1 MHTELNWTKEH
12 RSLRAPILINDDLRA
27 ALECDGV
34 TLEAAFITAD
44 EPRATVFVCRVDMPP
59 TSAMVA
65 PTPVVKFSSR
75 EHAIP
80 VAERLRLATPRHY
93 RENYENDAEGIHDE
107 REATYPKDMSES
119 IASSLRS
126 DLGTPVDVSPLK
138 AEAIYAAD
146 GFWMFCTA
154 VKPNSDGEL
163 RQMRDRFARESVTM
177 IASPADFAQ
186 ELGAAFAA
194 HASWSDVK
202 LSVVDL
208 IARHARPPEMGDKV
222 VWVYHGRVH
231 YRDDS
236 EALVESFPLS
246 HRVAAMS
253 FIKREQYERQHEYR
267 FTVHMNGTA
276 VEETLCVPI
285 TSALRGCAVGY
296 ALT

>member
-1 MHTELNWTKEH
+1 M
-12 RSLRAPILINDDLRA
+12 
-27 ALECDGV
+27 
-34 TLEAAFITAD
+34 TLEVAFSKTD
-44 EPRATVFVCRVDMPP
+44 EPRATVFVFRVDMPP
-59 TSAMVA
+59 TSATVA
-65 PTPVVKFSSR
+65 PTPVVKFSSTR
-75 EHAIP
+75 HAIP
-80 VAERLRLATPRHY
+80 VAENIKLATPRDY

-107 REATYPKDMSES
+107 KEATYPKDMSES

-126 DLGTPVDVSPLK
+126 DLGTSVDASTLT

-154 VKPNSDGEL
+154 VKPNSDEEL
-163 RQMRDRFARESVTM
+163 QQMRDRFARESVTM
-177 IASPADFAQ
+177 IASPTDFAP

-194 HASWSDVK
+194 HASWSDVN
-202 LSVVDL
+202 LRAFDL

-236 EALVESFPLS
+236 EALVESFPLL
-246 HRVAAMS
+246 HRATAMS
-253 FIKREQYERQHEYR
+253 FIKREQYEWQHEYR

-276 VEETLCVPI
+276 IRETLRVPI
-285 TSALRGCAVGY
+285 TGALRGCAVDY